1 MPQLNV
7 SCKASMHIGKKW
19 SASHNRR
26 TYDKGKWNLDG
37 HIAPELSHL
46 NVTLCDEDYKTWFH
60 RTFDAAIDEFN
71 AKNAGKHNDR
81 LIDKEKY
88 CAEQFGKVQE
98 CIIQLGD
105 HGTYVEMED
114 AIGRTAANELHIHF
128 LTEAFKQWQKDNPAF
143 QVFSA
148 IIHMDEI
155 RDGTP
160 HLHLDFMPVAQSK
173 RGLGVKVSM
182 DGALKENGFERKK
195 GHKYAETPYKLWLGV
210 QRERIEALAAEYVNL
225 IPSEHNTGKQHVETW
240 QYRSEQARKECAE
253 LQAEH
258 QRMTDEVKDLREEQ
272 ERIAAEM
279 QPLREAKV
287 SAEEVKVSAKDSLFG
302 GKVTLKKEDFEKI
315 QEQAAAYRVHQS
327 DLADLVAARQKFEK
341 HKAVTE
347 KIMEHNTKRLASDIE
362 EAKNQATMDVRRQLA
377 IYEKQAKER
386 LEIAKRQ
393 AEDIRKAAEKELAI
407 SKRQRQAADQA
418 LIQVQQKSAQL
429 EKERA
434 LAKKAQDEAE
444 KAYRRNQDACRLRDE
459 AEEELEQLK
468 EDSQRE
474 INHLNFRIRELVGE
488 TASLED
494 KYEKFSEEMERW
506 QIEVE
511 GRHGGE
517 ILYIEQQCDAK
528 IEEMKKQLDHT
539 QHELE
544 AAKSKLMTA
553 LGFAKESCQA
563 IGMLLNYRNPDYF
576 ADNLTYRQESLIEAV
591 RELGVRLFQKLGMSK
606 TADEVE
612 RQDGLTKRLEEL
624 VDDKTYEKSYGRG
637 GMTL

>member
-7 SCKASMHIGKKW
+7 SCKVSMHIGKKW

-88 CAEQFGKVQE
+88 YAEQFGKVQE

-114 AIGRTAANELHIHF
+114 AIGRTASNELHIHF

-272 ERIAAEM
+272 ERIAAEL

-287 SAEEVKVSAKDSLFG
+287 SAEEVQVSAKDSLFG

-386 LEIAKRQ
+386 LEAAKRQ

-517 ILYIEQQCDAK
+517 IAYIEQQCDAK
-528 IEEMKKQLDHT
+528 IEEMLKQLDHT
-539 QHELE
+539 QQELE
-544 AAKSKLMTA
+544 TTKSKLMTA

-624 VDDKTYEKSYGRG
+624 VDDKTHEKRYDRG

>member
-143 QVFSA
+143 RVFSA

-160 HLHLDFMPVAQSK
+160 HLHLDFMPIAQSK

-258 QRMTDEVKDLREEQ
+258 QRMTNEVKDLREEQ
-272 ERIAAEM
+272 ERIAAEL

-287 SAEEVKVSAKDSLFG
+287 SAEEVKIATKDSLFG
-302 GKVTLKKEDFEKI
+302 GKVTLKKEDFEKL

-362 EAKNQATMDVRRQLA
+362 EAKNQATMEVRRQLS

-393 AEDIRKAAEKELAI
+393 AGDIWKAADKELAI
-407 SKRQRQAADQA
+407 IKRQRQAADQA
-418 LIQVQQKSAQL
+418 LIQVQQESAKL

-434 LAKKAQDEAE
+434 LVKKAQEEAE
-444 KAYRRNQDACRLRDE
+444 KAYQRNQDACRLRDE
-459 AEEELEQLK
+459 AEEQLEQLK
-468 EDSQRE
+468 EDNQRE
-474 INHLNFRIRELVGE
+474 IDFLNSKVLNLLGEVGR
-488 TASLED
+488 LDD
-494 KYEKFSEEMERW
+494 KVQKFPEEMEIQLIQLEAQYCQKEARMEYEHKT
-506 QIEVE
+506 QM
-511 GRHGGE
+511 
-517 ILYIEQQCDAK
+517 
-528 IEEMKKQLDHT
+528 EEMQKKLDRT
-539 QHELE
+539 QQELE
-544 AAKSKLMTA
+544 TTKSKLMNA

-563 IGMLLNYRNPDYF
+563 IGMLLNYKNPDYF
-576 ADNLTYRQESLIEAV
+576 ADNLTYRQESLLEAV
-591 RELGVRLFQKLGMSK
+591 RELGARLFQKIGMSK

-612 RQDGLTKRLEEL
+612 RRDGLTKRLEEL
-624 VDDKTYEKSYGRG
+624 VDDKTYEKRHDRG
-637 GMTL
+637 GRSL

>member
-60 RTFDAAIDEFN
+60 QTFDAAIDEFN

-143 QVFSA
+143 RVFSA

-173 RGLGVKVSM
+173 RGLNIKVSM

-210 QRERIEALAAEYVNL
+210 QRKRIEALAAEYVNL

-253 LQAEH
+253 LHAEH

-272 ERIAAEM
+272 ERIAAEL

-287 SAEEVKVSAKDSLFG
+287 SAEEVKIATKDSLFG

-362 EAKNQATMDVRRQLA
+362 EAKNQATMEVRRQLS

-393 AEDIRKAAEKELAI
+393 AGDIWQAADKELAI
-407 SKRQRQAADQA
+407 IKRQRQAADQA

-429 EKERA
+429 DKERA
-434 LAKKAQDEAE
+434 LVKKAQEEAE

-459 AEEELEQLK
+459 AEEALAQLK
-468 EDSQRE
+468 EESQRE
-474 INHLNFRIRELVGE
+474 IGHLNIRIRELVGE
-488 TASLED
+488 TARLED
-494 KYEKFSEEMERW
+494 KYEKFSEEMEIW
-506 QIEVE
+506 QIELE
-511 GRHGGE
+511 GRHGCE
-517 ILYIEQQCDAK
+517 ISCIEQQCDAK

-539 QHELE
+539 QLELE
-544 AAKSKLMTA
+544 TTKSKLMAA

-576 ADNLTYRQESLIEAV
+576 ADNLTYRQESLLEAV
-591 RELGVRLFQKLGMSK
+591 RELGVRLFQEIGMSK
-606 TADEVE
+606 TANEVE
-612 RQDGLTKRLEEL
+612 RQDGMTKRLEEL
-624 VDDKTYEKSYGRG
+624 VDDKTHEKSYDRG
-637 GMTL
+637 GRSL

>member
-128 LTEAFKQWQKDNPAF
+128 LTEAFRQWQKDNPAF
-143 QVFSA
+143 RVFSA

-253 LQAEH
+253 LQTEH

-272 ERIAAEM
+272 ERIVAEL

-287 SAEEVKVSAKDSLFG
+287 SAEEVKIATKGSLFG

-327 DLADLVAARQKFEK
+327 DLADLVAARQKFEE

-386 LEIAKRQ
+386 LEAAKRQ

-418 LIQVQQKSAQL
+418 LIQVQQKNAQL
-429 EKERA
+429 DKERA
-434 LAKKAQDEAE
+434 LVKKAQEEAE

-459 AEEELEQLK
+459 AEKQLAQLEIESKL
-468 EDSQRE
+468 E
-474 INHLNFRIRELVGE
+474 IDHLNIRIRELVGE
-488 TASLED
+488 TARLED
-494 KYEKFSEEMERW
+494 KYEKFSEEMEIW
-506 QIEVE
+506 QIELE
-511 GRHGGE
+511 GRHGFE
-517 ILYIEQQCDAK
+517 ILSIEQQRDAK
-528 IEEMKKQLDHT
+528 IEEMQKQLEHT
-539 QHELE
+539 QQELE
-544 AAKSKLMTA
+544 AAKNRLRTA

-576 ADNLTYRQESLIEAV
+576 ADNLTYRQESLLEAV
-591 RELGVRLFQKLGMSK
+591 RELGARLFQKLGMSK

-612 RQDGLTKRLEEL
+612 RQDGITKRLEEL
-624 VDDKTYEKSYGRG
+624 VDDKTHAKSYDRG
-637 GMTL
+637 GRSL